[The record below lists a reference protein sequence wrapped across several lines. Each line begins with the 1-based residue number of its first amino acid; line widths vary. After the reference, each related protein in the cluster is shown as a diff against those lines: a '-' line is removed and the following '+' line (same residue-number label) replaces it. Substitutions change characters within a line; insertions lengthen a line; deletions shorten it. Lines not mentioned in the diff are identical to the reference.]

1 MRDKKYLELLAKE
14 YPTQKDANSEIV
26 NLMAIRQLPK
36 GTEYFFSDLHGEYEA
51 FVHLLRSASGVIR
64 TKIRDLFD
72 DTLSEKEQNQL
83 ANLIYEP
90 EKVLMCIDEFKKD
103 AEDFKRLTIY
113 RLV

>member
-26 NLMAIRQLPK
+26 NLMAIRQLQK
-36 GTEYFFSDLHGEYEA
+36 GTEYFFSDLHGTSEA

-72 DTLSEKEQNQL
+72 DTVRKR
-83 ANLIYEP
+83 
-90 EKVLMCIDEFKKD
+90 DE
-103 AEDFKRLTIY
+103 
-113 RLV
+113 